1 VLETLESSLPFVV
14 PALMGLA
21 ALFLAAP
28 VDRWWERFSDWLE
41 GRRGPPAGPEGPRDV
56 AG

>member
-1 VLETLESSLPFVV
+1 MLESLESSLPFVV

-21 ALFLAAP
+21 ALWLAAP

-41 GRRGPPAGPEGPRDV
+41 RRGPPTDADGPTP
-56 AG
+56 